1 MIIGSDK
8 ERGSRLNEDIKKE
21 NEFKKEFLL
30 GYKIAKLDVRRLEE
44 QLAELQASKLS
55 PSCMIGDGMPH
66 AHEPSDLSVY
76 AALVDELE
84 GRLKRARY
92 NKVRAFSNIEK
103 CIETLESEQ
112 EKILLRYRYLKLMN
126 WYEIAERMSTSYR
139 HVLRIHGNALKNI
152 TIIDV

>member
-1 MIIGSDK
+1 M
-8 ERGSRLNEDIKKE
+8 NEDIEKE
-21 NEFKKEFLL
+21 NEIKKEFLL

-66 AHEPSDLSVY
+66 AHEPSDLSAY
-76 AALVDELE
+76 AARVDEIE
-84 GRLKRARY
+84 REIIEARY
-92 NKVRAFSNIEK
+92 RRIEAFCRIQAAIEDMVN
-103 CIETLESEQ
+103 EQ

-126 WYEIAERMSTSYR
+126 WCEIAERMSTSYR

-152 TIIDV
+152 TIISV